1 MAGATAIALDLRRL
15 FVYMTV
21 AGVYIA
27 PATHYW
33 FNYLDA
39 MPFTRGLGK
48 WARSLTDSS
57 MTAQSTEE
65 DNLSAASSQGHGLL
79 PDHVREKTN
88 TFLSSLRHSSVTFDP
103 VNDCW
108 EVSILASNGYLWCR
122 IILSHSAVKV
132 MPLEGNSEALDSFT
146 RQLEQVLSEPVQ
158 EEEEEE
164 EEEGVSLL
172 TTWLQSISSDQDDPF
187 GFYSPSTSSLVY
199 KKAIEVLVTAVDVS
213 MREKLSA
220 VQVLLE
226 ATESNSP
233 AVLDEVVGN
242 GLVEA
247 VLTLFTSTTTSTSTS
262 ISTSTTT
269 STSTSNVL
277 WDDPYLVKP
286 YGLQILHA
294 LLNGGGGH
302 GALGYYLG
310 QEVLAGGGRLTILQ
324 DKCDYSQQPFS
335 SYRNDFQLLP
345 QQLQDT
351 PPPPPPDT
359 SSVVRVL
366 SWSDVKTASR
376 EKLVSLGL
384 GQIDY
389 LVDNWSKKV
398 EDAQTVLELA
408 RQLQVSQLVF
418 ISSAGMYQEGNYHP
432 AGHSQGQGHYSM
444 PLLREED
451 VVHEENASRKV
462 EQEVIASGLP
472 YTILRLQ
479 YLYGELSNKRYLDY
493 FWRFLEQGEDIVW
506 PGSGDQLVALTHQRD
521 VARCI
526 LQVLGHA
533 GAVKEIFN
541 CGTDRYVSY
550 ATLASM
556 AKEAWKHCGK
566 STKMGQA
573 GSNGSGSSS
582 GKVDDFPF
590 RSTTFI
596 TSPHKVMARVGWR
609 AHEDLW
615 DGLLKEASSY
625 PSSQ

>member
-1 MAGATAIALDLRRL
+1 
-15 FVYMTV
+15 MTS
-21 AGVYIA
+21 
-27 PATHYW
+27 T
-33 FNYLDA
+33 
-39 MPFTRGLGK
+39 
-48 WARSLTDSS
+48 LT
-57 MTAQSTEE
+57 
-65 DNLSAASSQGHGLL
+65 
-79 PDHVREKTN
+79 
-88 TFLSSLRHSSVTFDP
+88 
-103 VNDCW
+103 
-108 EVSILASNGYLWCR
+108 
-122 IILSHSAVKV
+122 
-132 MPLEGNSEALDSFT
+132 
-146 RQLEQVLSEPVQ
+146 
-158 EEEEEE
+158 EEEEF
-164 EEEGVSLL
+164 GTSSSPQQRQTDRQTDRDNTVSIKIVDYTTLFFYLATMASSSLSLSLVWLL
-172 TTWLQSISSDQDDPF
+172 LLLLLLMACHFSFTAALSS
-187 GFYSPSTSSLVY
+187 SHPSTNL
-199 KKAIEVLVTAVDVS
+199 
-213 MREKLSA
+213 
-220 VQVLLE
+220 
-226 ATESNSP
+226 P
-233 AVLDEVVGN
+233 
-242 GLVEA
+242 
-247 VLTLFTSTTTSTSTS
+247 
-262 ISTSTTT
+262 
-269 STSTSNVL
+269 
-277 WDDPYLVKP
+277 
-286 YGLQILHA
+286 ILHHQHQHHHHSQPNICIVQ
-294 LLNGGGGH
+294 NGGGGH

-351 PPPPPPDT
+351 PPPPPPPPDT

>member
-1 MAGATAIALDLRRL
+1 
-15 FVYMTV
+15 
-21 AGVYIA
+21 
-27 PATHYW
+27 
-33 FNYLDA
+33 
-39 MPFTRGLGK
+39 
-48 WARSLTDSS
+48 

-158 EEEEEE
+158 EEEEE

-294 LLNGGGGH
+294 LLVTNNKLMIVAKIERCP
-302 GALGYYLG
+302 ALM
-310 QEVLAGGGRLTILQ
+310 
-324 DKCDYSQQPFS
+324 
-335 SYRNDFQLLP
+335 
-345 QQLQDT
+345 
-351 PPPPPPDT
+351 
-359 SSVVRVL
+359 
-366 SWSDVKTASR
+366 
-376 EKLVSLGL
+376 
-384 GQIDY
+384 DY
-389 LVDNWSKKV
+389 LH
-398 EDAQTVLELA
+398 T
-408 RQLQVSQLVF
+408 VSQALVGSRVVDQQATY
-418 ISSAGMYQEGNYHP
+418 I
-432 AGHSQGQGHYSM
+432 
-444 PLLREED
+444 LLTYD
-451 VVHEENASRKV
+451 S
-462 EQEVIASGLP
+462 IAEM
-472 YTILRLQ
+472 TDWTRLV
-479 YLYGELSNKRYLDY
+479 Y
-493 FWRFLEQGEDIVW
+493 
-506 PGSGDQLVALTHQRD
+506 
-521 VARCI
+521 
-526 LQVLGHA
+526 
-533 GAVKEIFN
+533 
-541 CGTDRYVSY
+541 
-550 ATLASM
+550 
-556 AKEAWKHCGK
+556 
-566 STKMGQA
+566 
-573 GSNGSGSSS
+573 
-582 GKVDDFPF
+582 
-590 RSTTFI
+590 
-596 TSPHKVMARVGWR
+596 
-609 AHEDLW
+609 
-615 DGLLKEASSY
+615 
-625 PSSQ
+625 